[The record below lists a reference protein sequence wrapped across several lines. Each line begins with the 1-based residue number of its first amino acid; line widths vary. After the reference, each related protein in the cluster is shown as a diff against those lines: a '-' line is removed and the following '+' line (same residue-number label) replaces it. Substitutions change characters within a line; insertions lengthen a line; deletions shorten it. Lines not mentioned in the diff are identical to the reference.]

1 MFWIVIL
8 VLLVILIGASAPA
21 YPYSRSWGYGPA
33 GVLAALLVVLLVL
46 WLVGAISIN
55 LGGGTSNVPVAPAS
69 PGRP

>member
-8 VLLVILIGASAPA
+8 VLLVVLIGAAAPA

-33 GVLAALLVVLLVL
+33 GVLAAILVVLLVL

-55 LGGGTSNVPVAPAS
+55 LGGGTGGVPVAPAS